1 MNLLDIQ
8 TAINNLKQKHKIFH
22 SEADFQFSMAWE
34 LQQILPDAKVRLE
47 YCPPFAREM
56 HIDIYVIDE
65 NRTYPIELK
74 YKTKTI
80 ETIVDNEYFNLKN
93 HGAQDLGR
101 YDFLYDICR
110 IERMKKLDKQ
120 FRQGFAIIL
129 TNDSAYWKP
138 PASNNTVDVSFR
150 IHEGRLASGNLNWT
164 KNAGVG
170 TIKGRDSFELQNEYE
185 IKWHSFSRIE
195 EKFGEFNYCL
205 IEVK

>member
-74 YKTKTI
+74 YKTKT
-80 ETIVDNEYFNLKN
+80 TL
-93 HGAQDLGR
+93 
-101 YDFLYDICR
+101 
-110 IERMKKLDKQ
+110 
-120 FRQGFAIIL
+120 IL
-129 TNDSAYWKP
+129 R
-138 PASNNTVDVSFR
+138 SF
-150 IHEGRLASGNLNWT
+150 
-164 KNAGVG
+164 
-170 TIKGRDSFELQNEYE
+170 
-185 IKWHSFSRIE
+185 
-195 EKFGEFNYCL
+195 
-205 IEVK
+205 